1 MNEHAK
7 CGCGSQQPAKH
18 WDRLLREAICDDCAD
33 RRMIDTKQPSFA
45 GHPYGR
51 FYRIY
56 TQAELDQLRHK
67 YPFEQRLQDL
77 DGGKTDWFPTCVI
90 CEQQIKRGPDGEA
103 EWFILPGGAAIC
115 ASHQCMEAVRRKPT

>member
-1 MNEHAK
+1 MN
-7 CGCGSQQPAKH
+7 
-18 WDRLLREAICDDCAD
+18 
-33 RRMIDTKQPSFA
+33 DTKQPSFA
-45 GHPYGR
+45 SHPYGR

-90 CEQQIKRGPDGEA
+90 CEQQIRRGADGEA
-103 EWFILPGGAAIC
+103 EWFTLPSGVAVC
-115 ASHQCMEAVRRKPT
+115 ASQQCMDAIRRKPA